1 MLVFTGQFTTGGST
15 VRAKLEMY
23 MFQEDGVYIVY
34 CPALDLSAYGQNEEE
49 ARKAFEQTF
58 EMHFTYCI
66 NKKSL
71 YEDLKKHGW
80 TIKGKK
86 QKKDKNF
93 LVCRFVAFYPPMD
106 PLKYHSFFKTA

>member
-1 MLVFTGQFTTGGST
+1 
-15 VRAKLEMY
+15 
-23 MFQEDGVYIVY
+23 MFQEDGAYIVY

-66 NKKSL
+66 NKKFL

-80 TIKGKK
+80 TIKSKK
-86 QKKDKNF
+86 KIKNSS
-93 LVCRFVAFYPPMD
+93 LVGILSAYGSSEISQ
-106 PLKYHSFFKTA
+106 LY